1 MSSTGKHRL
10 VALIVGSLFGL
21 GLSISGMVLPEKVI
35 GFLDVAGVWDP
46 SLAFVMMGAIAVH
59 APVVRWIKR
68 RQTSLLG
75 DGLSLPTRKDI
86 DWRLIVGAIVFGI
99 GWGIA
104 GVCPGP
110 SIVNLVTLGPG
121 IMAFVAAMLVGMAI
135 EHIFERQITAGRK
148 N

>member
-1 MSSTGKHRL
+1 MTSVGKHRL
-10 VALIVGSLFGL
+10 VSLVTGLLFGT

-35 GFLDVAGVWDP
+35 GFLDVTGDWDP
-46 SLAFVMMGAIAVH
+46 SLAFVMIGAILVH
-59 APVVRWIKR
+59 APFVRWIKR
-68 RQTSLLG
+68 QQISLLG

-86 DWRLIVGAIVFGI
+86 DARLIAGAIVFGI

-110 SIVNLVTLGPG
+110 GIVNLVTLSPG
-121 IMAFVAAMLVGMAI
+121 IVAFVAAMLVGMAM
-135 EHIFERQITAGRK
+135 EHVFEKQIAAGRK

>member
-1 MSSTGKHRL
+1 MTSVGKHRL
-10 VALIVGSLFGL
+10 VSLVTGLLFGA
-21 GLSISGMVLPEKVI
+21 GLSISGMVLPEKVL

-46 SLAFVMMGAIAVH
+46 SLAFVMIGAILVH
-59 APVVRWIKR
+59 APFVRWIKR
-68 RQTSLLG
+68 QQISLLG

-86 DWRLIVGAIVFGI
+86 DWRLVVGAVVFGI

-110 SIVNLVTLGPG
+110 GIVNLVTLGPG
-121 IMAFVAAMLVGMAI
+121 IVAFVAAMLVGMAV
-135 EHIFERQITAGRK
+135 EHVFERQITAGRK